1 MLREFFRKLRTL
13 YLGKEDLE
21 TVKRDLQRALLLAD
35 VDVATVR
42 EVSKKVEEL
51 FVEKISPGESR
62 KMHVIRGI
70 YSLLRE
76 ILGEKRSFEFSRG
89 KIVLLGLF
97 GSGKTTTAVKLALW
111 LKKRGK
117 KVCVVTRDTE
127 RPAAREQLEDLA
139 SRVGVTYGEGC
150 PVTIVDTPGGDALDE
165 ETLERMRGFA
175 EEGDFVFLV
184 IPADVGQYAG
194 KMAEKLREVVD
205 GIIITKMDGSAK
217 GGGAL
222 AACKNA
228 GVPVYFIGT
237 GERPE
242 DFQEFDPDSYL
253 KRILGV
259 PDLKEV
265 AKEVKIPQ
273 EFTFRE
279 FYAQIREAKG
289 RNLREMASMLGI
301 PPSQIE
307 EAEERFKKYDAI
319 YKSMT
324 EQERDHPEILN
335 ASRIRRIAKG
345 SGTREED
352 VRAMI
357 RDYKRA
363 KKLMK
368 MVKGRGLQRLL
379 RRMGPW

>member
-51 FVEKISPGESR
+51 FVEKIPPGEPR

-70 YSLLRE
+70 YRLLKE

-127 RPAAREQLEDLA
+127 RPAAREQLETLA
-139 SRVGVTYGEGC
+139 SRVGIPYGEDC
-150 PVTIVDTPGGDALDE
+150 PVVIVDTPGGDALDGK
-165 ETLERMRGFA
+165 TLERMRAFA

-194 KMAEKLREVVD
+194 KMAEKLKEAVD

-253 KRILGV
+253 KKILGV
-259 PDLKEV
+259 PDLKEM
-265 AKEVKIPQ
+265 AREIKIPQ

-279 FYAQIREAKG
+279 FYEQIKEARGK
-289 RNLREMASMLGI
+289 NLGEMASMLGI
-301 PPSQIE
+301 PPSQIK
-307 EAEERFKKYDAI
+307 EAEERFRKYDAI

-324 EQERDHPEILN
+324 EQERDHPEILD
-335 ASRIRRIAKG
+335 ASRIRRIARG

-352 VRAMI
+352 VRAML

-368 MVKGRGLQRLL
+368 MVKGRGIQKLL